1 MEQEKERLLIVEDE
15 NKIARFL
22 QMELEHE
29 GFLTAVESN
38 GRHALDRIIQE
49 PFALVLL
56 DLMLPE
62 MDGVEICRRVRLVSD
77 VPIIMLTAKDEIEDK
92 VRGLD
97 TGADDYLT
105 KPFSIQELLARIRAA
120 LRKRRNVDGSAE
132 CMLQVKNLTLYP
144 ARHEAQVDG
153 NAVELTKKEYDLLEY
168 LVRNKQMVL
177 DREHILRSVWGYD
190 YIGDTNVVD
199 VYIRYLRSKIDERF
213 QEKYIY
219 TIRGIGYAVKE

>member
-62 MDGVEICRRVRLVSD
+62 MTV
-77 VPIIMLTAKDEIEDK
+77 
-92 VRGLD
+92 
-97 TGADDYLT
+97 
-105 KPFSIQELLARIRAA
+105 
-120 LRKRRNVDGSAE
+120 
-132 CMLQVKNLTLYP
+132 
-144 ARHEAQVDG
+144 
-153 NAVELTKKEYDLLEY
+153 
-168 LVRNKQMVL
+168 
-177 DREHILRSVWGYD
+177 
-190 YIGDTNVVD
+190 
-199 VYIRYLRSKIDERF
+199 
-213 QEKYIY
+213 
-219 TIRGIGYAVKE
+219 